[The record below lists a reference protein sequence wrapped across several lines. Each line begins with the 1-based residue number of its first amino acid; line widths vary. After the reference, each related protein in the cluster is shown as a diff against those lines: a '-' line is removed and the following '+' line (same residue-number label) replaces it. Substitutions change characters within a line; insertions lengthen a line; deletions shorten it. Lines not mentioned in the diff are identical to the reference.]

1 MNLKKHCK
9 SHKENTVH
17 VERKKI
23 KIRCSPSIQGGP
35 PHVRQRHSL
44 CPFSNVLL
52 VFLETTSINPHNSDD
67 CAVTEG
73 SFRPSRISAR
83 CSVSG
88 ERRGERQQSH
98 AGRCWGGLCLC
109 CFVGAPGEPARRG
122 RAGHAQLSEGPLPSL
137 PLEGRQQL
145 CCQWRWARGGS
156 WGCLLI
162 LCSCPSTLVN
172 DACPSLLRSKSSHV
186 RGNICSGGC
195 RALQS

>member
-52 VFLETTSINPHNSDD
+52 VFLETTSMNPHNSDD
-67 CAVTEG
+67 RAVTEG

-88 ERRGERQQSH
+88 ERRGERQQSR

-109 CFVGAPGEPARRG
+109 CFVGALQGN
-122 RAGHAQLSEGPLPSL
+122 Q
-137 PLEGRQQL
+137 
-145 CCQWRWARGGS
+145 RGGGGLGMHS
-156 WGCLLI
+156 CLRGPCLLFPWKGGSNCAANGDG
-162 LCSCPSTLVN
+162 LGVGAGAAFSFSAAAHPPWSMMLVHH
-172 DACPSLLRSKSSHV
+172 C
-186 RGNICSGGC
+186 
-195 RALQS
+195 